1 MLNIYDEYLSSSG
14 VCTDTRKIETN
25 CLFFALKGDNF
36 DGNQFV
42 DEALNKGAKIAV
54 IDDPSMQVAG
64 KTILVNHGFGV
75 VQEINFG

>member
-14 VCTDTRKIETN
+14 VCTDTRKIEAN

-42 DEALNKGAKIAV
+42 DEALKKGAKMAV
-54 IDDPSMQVAG
+54 IDDPSKQVA
-64 KTILVNHGFGV
+64 
-75 VQEINFG
+75 